1 MGGVS
6 GRKIT
11 QGGVVHRESTVLD
24 CIYLYLYL
32 HLRDQESRTVNGP
45 AVPPH
50 PDQQIW
56 GSDRRLS

>member
-32 HLRDQESRTVNGP
+32 HLRDQESRTVN
-45 AVPPH
+45 
-50 PDQQIW
+50 
-56 GSDRRLS
+56 